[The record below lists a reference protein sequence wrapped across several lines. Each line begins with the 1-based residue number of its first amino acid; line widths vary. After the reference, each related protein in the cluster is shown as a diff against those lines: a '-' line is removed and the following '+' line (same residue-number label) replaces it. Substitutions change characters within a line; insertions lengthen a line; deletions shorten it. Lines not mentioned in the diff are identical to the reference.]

1 MDSHS
6 TADHRVL
13 PAFSQAGAYP
23 VAGIP
28 EATPLGG
35 SYVGAKAKEPK
46 KNTSVVTDNNAVAP
60 TPPEP
65 PGNTTS
71 DASVVPTRQS
81 RQLEHP
87 PAISSAASRTIQ
99 RSPAPVAKAAAGNNR
114 TKQPT
119 VGKSAAQGSQGPAVP
134 PAKDVPSSAAP
145 EVNSAA
151 GQGRGAGV
159 VPPRPARPKI
169 KVRRM
174 PAATEGLQRKA
185 GVMPGD
191 ARNKLV
197 KAALEGGTP
206 ETGIVAEQD
215 TSPQRLQPPK
225 DDAERIAWPDA
236 ETAAPAPA
244 ASPVVTAVPDIMPPS
259 VPRLAV
265 PAVAQPRAGGQ
276 AGRTPAAPQV
286 HIGQVNVVVREA
298 PEQKPVSG
306 ARETGSET
314 TALQLLRGL

>member
-169 KVRRM
+169 KVRRVTGT
-174 PAATEGLQRKA
+174 TEGLQRKTA
-185 GVMPGD
+185 VTPGD
-191 ARNKLV
+191 ARIKPV
-197 KAALEGGTP
+197 KAALESGASK
-206 ETGIVAEQD
+206 TGVAAARD
-215 TSPQRLQPPK
+215 SSPRRAQPPQI
-225 DDAERIAWPDA
+225 DAEMITRPST
-236 ETAAPAPA
+236 ETAAPVPA
-244 ASPVVTAVPDIMPPS
+244 AAPVVTAVPDVMPP
-259 VPRLAV
+259 LAA
-265 PAVAQPRAGGQ
+265 PAVAQPRMGGQ
-276 AGRTPAAPQV
+276 DGRTRAAPQV

-298 PEQKPVSG
+298 PEQRPVSSV
-306 ARETGSET
+306 RETGSET
-314 TALQLLRGL
+314 AALQLLRSL